1 MVGFKEMVMNTD
13 SLQAPTDE
21 EIAGYAYHLWES
33 EGRKDGR
40 DVEYWLQAKAHLT
53 ALRQQAAAKKKKAPK
68 AKPAVRE
75 NQVATTATKEV
86 KPLKAR
92 SQEPPTEPRAFA

>member
-1 MVGFKEMVMNTD
+1 MNTD
-13 SLQAPTDE
+13 SFEAPTDE

-33 EGRKDGR
+33 EGRMDGR

-53 ALRQQAAAKKKKAPK
+53 ALRQQETAKKNKPAK

-75 NQVATTATKEV
+75 NQVATNAAKEV

-92 SQEPPTEPRAFA
+92 RAEPPTEPRAFA